1 MFKRLVLACV
11 VLGSLGALTL
21 ASKKPW
27 WRVPNGFEVADDG
40 SIKATVEEP
49 PVALLY
55 KKGCRLLIVSLVLLA
70 ISGRMARQLLR
81 QIITSALTAT
91 LLFPYFIT
99 VWQPGASARAAW
111 LQRTGEPDLARGRY
125 LHERRV
131 HRHSAQVGRLPSR
144 HAEESLDLRPTA
156 EPNAWDLDL
165 NRLPD
170 LLDWLGYTEPF
181 CEFIGKGS
189 IFAILGLSGLLTAA
203 CVADREVHRERI
215 THAARLAVTQ
225 LILRRPS
232 PGFFL
237 SPPVTSSTQPRPS
250 PSGATMRAH

>member
-40 SIKATVEEP
+40 LIKATVEEP

-81 QIITSALTAT
+81 QIITTALTAT

-99 VWQPGASARAAW
+99 VWQPGASTPA
-111 LQRTGEPDLARGRY
+111 GGLAP
-125 LHERRV
+125 
-131 HRHSAQVGRLPSR
+131 A
-144 HAEESLDLRPTA
+144 
-156 EPNAWDLDL
+156 
-165 NRLPD
+165 NR
-170 LLDWLGYTEPF
+170 
-181 CEFIGKGS
+181 
-189 IFAILGLSGLLTAA
+189 
-203 CVADREVHRERI
+203 
-215 THAARLAVTQ
+215 
-225 LILRRPS
+225 
-232 PGFFL
+232 
-237 SPPVTSSTQPRPS
+237 
-250 PSGATMRAH
+250 